1 MKLTKY
7 VLAFGM
13 LTGATLPYTLP
24 ATEAF
29 ATTKKEG
36 VVSKDVIVRAAST
49 PKSKNLGTLTKGTN
63 VTIYKE
69 TTYWYQVKFNNKLA
83 YISKD
88 HVKLNTKKEPTTKK
102 PTTKKPTTTKKPAT
116 DTLVS
121 KVPSKKA
128 ANATIKSN
136 VYYYKTASTKG
147 KSLGIL
153 KKGTKIH
160 VNSTSKF
167 GWVEFDFNGQKNYV
181 YKDFVTMTKK

>member
-29 ATTKKEG
+29 AATKKEG

-88 HVKLNTKKEPTTKK
+88 HVKLNTKK
-102 PTTKKPTTTKKPAT
+102 KPTTTKKPTT

>member
-29 ATTKKEG
+29 AATKKEG
-36 VVSKDVIVRAAST
+36 VVSKDVIVRVAST

-88 HVKLNTKKEPTTKK
+88 HVKLNTK
-102 PTTKKPTTTKKPAT
+102 KKPTTTKKPAT

>member
-29 ATTKKEG
+29 AATKKEG

-69 TTYWYQVKFNNKLA
+69 TTYWYQV
-83 YISKD
+83 
-88 HVKLNTKKEPTTKK
+88 
-102 PTTKKPTTTKKPAT
+102 
-116 DTLVS
+116 
-121 KVPSKKA
+121 
-128 ANATIKSN
+128 
-136 VYYYKTASTKG
+136 
-147 KSLGIL
+147 
-153 KKGTKIH
+153 
-160 VNSTSKF
+160 
-167 GWVEFDFNGQKNYV
+167 
-181 YKDFVTMTKK
+181 